1 MDPESRSQSNQ
12 ERRSSDA
19 TKSRYAGLS
28 LLLLAAHSACGA
40 GSGECV
46 DLPASCSPAIS
57 TDYNTI
63 YKSVLGQRCGS
74 SVGTMSCHAEGNSPS
89 GLVLSD
95 PDTAY
100 NHLLGL
106 GAPSARIIPGDA
118 ECSPLME
125 RIATGDAAQRMPL
138 GQAPLSDGVRC
149 AIQTWIREGAI
160 R

>member
-1 MDPESRSQSNQ
+1 MESKRG
-12 ERRSSDA
+12 
-19 TKSRYAGLS
+19 SRITGGYGSGRLGIA
-28 LLLLAAHSACGA
+28 LLLVAAALVEVSSSCGS
-40 GSGECV
+40 GSDGECV
-46 DLPASCSPAIS
+46 ALPASCSPAIS

-74 SVGTMSCHAEGNSPS
+74 SPGTMGCHADGDSPS
-89 GLVLSD
+89 GLTLSE

-100 NHLLGL
+100 NALLGL
-106 GAPSARIIPGDA
+106 GAPQSRVTPGDPS
-118 ECSPLME
+118 CSLLME
-125 RIATGDAAQRMPL
+125 RISSNDAAKRMPL